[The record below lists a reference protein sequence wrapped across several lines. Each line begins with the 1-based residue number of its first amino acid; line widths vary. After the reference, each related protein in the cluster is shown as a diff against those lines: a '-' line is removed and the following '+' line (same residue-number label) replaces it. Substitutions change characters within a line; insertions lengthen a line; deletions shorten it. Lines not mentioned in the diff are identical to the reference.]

1 MYQKRQPLR
10 QKNLLI
16 KSDVMKV
23 KKKGLLLVLSGPSGA
38 GKGTVCR
45 ALLKDQPSL
54 RLSVSA
60 TTRPPRQ
67 GEVDG
72 VDYFFLDNEVFQN
85 LIKEGQLLEYA
96 EVYSNY
102 YGTPLRFV
110 DDGLSEGCDIL
121 LEIDIQGALQVKEK
135 YPAAVLIFI
144 APPSRHELEKRLY
157 SRGADSSEVIEK
169 RLLCTAGEMKL
180 ANRYDYILI
189 NDDVERVVEKIKSII
204 TAEKSRPRYFESF
217 LDRFV

>member
-1 MYQKRQPLR
+1 
-10 QKNLLI
+10 
-16 KSDVMKV
+16 MKV

-85 LIKEGQLLEYA
+85 LIKEGSFWKYA

-110 DDGLSEGCDIL
+110 MTAVGRLRYHIGNRYPGRPAGEGKVSYGSADFYC
-121 LEIDIQGALQVKEK
+121 
-135 YPAAVLIFI
+135 AAVQ
-144 APPSRHELEKRLY
+144 A
-157 SRGADSSEVIEK
+157 
-169 RLLCTAGEMKL
+169 
-180 ANRYDYILI
+180 
-189 NDDVERVVEKIKSII
+189 
-204 TAEKSRPRYFESF
+204 
-217 LDRFV
+217 

>member
-1 MYQKRQPLR
+1 MF
-10 QKNLLI
+10 
-16 KSDVMKV
+16 MKV
-23 KKKGLLLVLSGPSGA
+23 KEKGLLLVLSGPSGA

-45 ALLKDQPSL
+45 ALLKAQPSL

-96 EVYSNY
+96 EVYNNY

-144 APPSRHELEKRLY
+144 APPSRHELERRLY

-204 TAEKSRPRYFESF
+204 IAEKSRPRYFESF

>member
-1 MYQKRQPLR
+1 LYQKRQALR
-10 QKNLLI
+10 QKNLPI

-110 DDGLSEGCDIL
+110 DDGLAEGSDII

-135 YPAAVLIFI
+135 YPMAVLIFI

-157 SRGADSSEVIEK
+157 SRGADSSEVIK
-169 RLLCTAGEMKL
+169 NRLRCTAGEMKL

-217 LDRFV
+217 LDSFT